1 MITLN
6 SASGTGIIS
15 TTAGA
20 KGVMASTG
28 PFSPNSVVKVSYS
41 FDGATSGVYA
51 GLVAYKGNFA
61 QSIVFPSSSLK
72 FEVINPDPYNDI
84 NIEVAVS
91 AFSYDTDAIAYFT
104 ALDTAGADMSVSNKN
119 AVNTLF
125 LGLKSNGIW
134 SLIHELYL
142 NAGPS
147 AIDGVFIKAKG
158 SGTRTNFNFLSGDYI
173 RTTGLKGNGTTKYI
187 NNGFLASSLNIN
199 SNGLFVYGSDFEVT
213 GNASAIGAYNN
224 IESGLISL
232 DIFVN
237 YNAGTLVDGRTFRSG
252 KYTGSQIPQYN
263 AALTTSG
270 SISGNRQS
278 ASLAKLYQNG
288 LVVAS
293 NGTIVTPSFTG
304 VNMFSFALNTLGSP
318 GAHSTSRLAVEAI
331 TTGISDAQTLILHN
345 LTAAYVSSLT

>member
-20 KGVMASTG
+20 KGVIASTG
-28 PFSPNSVVKVSYS
+28 PFSPNSFVKVSYS
-41 FDGATSGVYA
+41 FDGATSGIYA

-61 QSIVFPSSSLK
+61 QSIVFPSSNLK
-72 FEVINPDPYNDI
+72 FEIINPDPYNQI
-84 NIEVAVS
+84 NVDAIVS
-91 AFSYDTDAIAYFT
+91 SFSYDTDAIAYFT
-104 ALDTAGADMSVSNKN
+104 ALDTAGASMSVSNKN

-134 SLIHELYL
+134 GLIHELYL

-187 NNGFLASSLNIN
+187 SNGFLASSLNIN

-213 GNASAIGAYNN
+213 GNVCAIGAYNN

-232 DIFVN
+232 DIFANYISGTAVN
-237 YNAGTLVDGRTFRSG
+237 GRTFRSG
-252 KYTGSQIPQYN
+252 TYSGSQIPQYN

-270 SISGNRQS
+270 SIAGNRQS

-288 LVVAS
+288 LVVVS
-293 NGTIVTPSFTG
+293 NGTTVTPSFVG
-304 VNMFSFALNTLGSP
+304 VNIFSFALN
-318 GAHSTSRLAVEAI
+318 
-331 TTGISDAQTLILHN
+331 
-345 LTAAYVSSLT
+345 